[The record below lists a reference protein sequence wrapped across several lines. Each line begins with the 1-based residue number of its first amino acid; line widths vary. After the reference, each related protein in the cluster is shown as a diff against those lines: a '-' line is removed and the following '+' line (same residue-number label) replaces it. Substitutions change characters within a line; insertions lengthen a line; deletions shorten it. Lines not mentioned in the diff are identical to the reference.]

1 MELPLN
7 RFKRAIAASAG
18 PVPVGTWLLSGAPST
33 AEAMGCAG
41 FDFVVVDMEHVP
53 IDTPQMVDLLR
64 AVAATPAAAVTR
76 VPWNDMVM
84 AKRALDAGANTL
96 MFPFVQNA
104 DEARRAV
111 AYTRYPPEG
120 VRGVAG
126 LQRGSRYGTV
136 ADYLTRAAA
145 ELCVIVQIET
155 ADALAQLE
163 AIAAVPGV
171 DSIFVGPADL
181 SASMGHL
188 GDMDHPAVREKLRF
202 AASECRRLGK
212 PCGIVSFDPD
222 MVLRYLDYGYTWVA
236 VGSDLSLMVGGA
248 QQHLARVR
256 TGGDAAAP
264 GSGAAQGAH

>member
-7 RFKRAIAASAG
+7 RFKRAIAATAG

-136 ADYLTRAAA
+136 ADYRTRAAA
-145 ELCVIVQIET
+145 ELCVIVQI
-155 ADALAQLE
+155 A
-163 AIAAVPGV
+163 
-171 DSIFVGPADL
+171 PA
-181 SASMGHL
+181 GE
-188 GDMDHPAVREKLRF
+188 R
-202 AASECRRLGK
+202 
-212 PCGIVSFDPD
+212 
-222 MVLRYLDYGYTWVA
+222 
-236 VGSDLSLMVGGA
+236 
-248 QQHLARVR
+248 
-256 TGGDAAAP
+256 
-264 GSGAAQGAH
+264 